1 MTEWTLVIATV
12 LGLIAGALVSAADE
26 KFLSHY
32 SNRTT
37 LLTTPMSSEI
47 PRVVAFDVSTHW
59 MRRVRLRAFLAPLSV
74 LKQFLLPVI
83 SA

>member
-1 MTEWTLVIATV
+1 LRWIKDATADQCEHHNMTEWTLVIATV
-12 LGLIAGALVSAADE
+12 LGLIVGALVSAADE

-47 PRVVAFDVSTHW
+47 PRVVAFDVSTH
-59 MRRVRLRAFLAPLSV
+59 
-74 LKQFLLPVI
+74 
-83 SA
+83 